1 MVNINHHSEKPTP
14 HPLRKWR
21 KAQNPRVALETLAET
36 MDCTRAH
43 LSMIEHYKLM
53 PSYSLTLKL
62 SLLTGISMEDMAP
75 PHKANQERKHVRERF
90 AVAVENHSARTAG
103 RQRETEV
110 PQGRTG
116 AG

>member
-1 MVNINHHSEKPTP
+1 MAMLNSSWKHHSEKPTG

-21 KAQNPRVALETLAET
+21 KTQYPRVALETLAEALS
-36 MDCTRAH
+36 CTRAH

-75 PHKANQERKHVRERF
+75 PNKAQETARDVRHRF
-90 AVAVENHSARTAG
+90 DVAVKNHSARQATRQGASEAG
-103 RQRETEV
+103 
-110 PQGRTG
+110 
-116 AG
+116 